1 MKKAKQAVVA
11 DEPMGIVI
19 ATGNRGRVVSAPLVR
34 AYYWFAEDQSGTPL
48 TEERSAV

>member
-19 ATGNRGRVVSAPLVR
+19 ATGNRGRVPAAPLVR
-34 AYYWFAEDQSGTPL
+34 AYYWFAEDESGTPL
-48 TEERSAV
+48 VEEPSAV